1 MDELNKNMDKFN
13 FTFDIDSIIK
23 FVIINYKQLLLLCV
37 AFIIVYIVD
46 LITFHNSLI
55 YGVTSNLPGKN
66 LPVKNLL
73 GKNLKIK
80 NKKQKNK
87 K

>member
-23 FVIINYKQLLLLCV
+23 FVIINYKQLLLLCLV
-37 AFIIVYIVD
+37 FIIIYIVD
-46 LITFHNSLI
+46 CITFHNSII
-55 YGVTSNLPGKN
+55 YGVTSNLPGTI
-66 LPVKNLL
+66 LPVN
-73 GKNLKIK
+73 NIK
-80 NKKQKNK
+80 TKTKKQKNK